1 MAAEPEPRWI
11 TYEEV
16 CETQLEQLDRFG
28 GIYGIKDEGLVES
41 AVFNPINA
49 YLYEGET
56 DILALAIRLGAAIAR
71 NHGFNDGNK
80 RTAAVSLLTFLRA
93 NGFDLDMPDDT
104 LLGRML
110 EAVLC
115 DDMTEEEF
123 ADHIIDNIAEL

>member
-28 GIYGIKDEGLVES
+28 GIYGIKDGGLIES
-41 AVFNPINA
+41 AVYNPVNA

-56 DILALAIRLGAAIAR
+56 DVLTLAIRLGVAIAR

-80 RTAAVSLLTFLRA
+80 RTAAVSLLAFLRA

-115 DDMTEEEF
+115 EDMTEEEF
-123 ADHIIDNIAEL
+123 ADHIIDSIVDL